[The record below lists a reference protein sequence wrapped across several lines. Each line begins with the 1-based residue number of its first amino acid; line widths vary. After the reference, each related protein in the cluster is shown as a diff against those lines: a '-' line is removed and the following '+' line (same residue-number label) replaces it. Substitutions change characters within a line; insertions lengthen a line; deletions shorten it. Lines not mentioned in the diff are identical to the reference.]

1 MTFQAPGM
9 LWLLLVLPLAVL
21 AYIFLLR
28 RQKRSALRFA
38 SLGLVKEA
46 LGPGQKF
53 RRHLPPAVFLLA
65 MGLAVFSIARPAAVI
80 TLPSQRETIIL
91 AMDVSGSMRATD
103 VDPRRISA
111 AQAAARDFVKDQPRT
126 ARIGVVA
133 FSSTAM
139 TVQQPTLNREDVIA
153 AVERLQPQRFTA
165 VGSGILAALQNI
177 FPGASFDEE
186 FPRSIASPQGV
197 PLGGDTQVEQQ
208 PLQPVPPGSYTSAV
222 IILLS
227 DGQTNVGADP
237 IKAAHAAADRGVR
250 VFTVGFGSEQGG
262 VVDFEGRSVYV
273 QLDEET
279 LQKIADITRGAYF
292 RAGSQA
298 ELNEIYKTLTTKLIM
313 ETQQTEIT
321 ALFAAAAAIMTVIAA
336 MLSMMWAGRLA

>member
-9 LWLLLVLPLAVL
+9 LWLLVALPLTVL

-28 RQKRSALRFA
+28 RQKRAAVRYGN
-38 SLGLVKEA
+38 LGLVKEA

-53 RRHLPPAVFLLA
+53 RRHLPPAAFLVA
-65 MGLAVFSIARPAAVI
+65 IGLAVFSIARPAAVL

-103 VDPRRISA
+103 VDPRRITA
-111 AQAAARDFVKDQPRT
+111 AQAAARDFINDLPRT
-126 ARIGVVA
+126 ARVGIVA

-139 TVQQPTLNREDVIA
+139 TAQQPTQNHEDVQA
-153 AVERLQPQRFTA
+153 AIERLQPQRFTA
-165 VGSGILAALQNI
+165 VGSGILVSLQNI
-177 FPGASFDEE
+177 FPGVSFEDEA
-186 FPRSIASPQGV
+186 PRAIKSEHAA
-197 PLGGDTQVEQQ
+197 PLGEAREMEPT
-208 PLQPVPPGSYTSAV
+208 PFMPVPPGSYTSAI

-237 IKAAHAAADRGVR
+237 IQAAHAAADRGVR

-279 LQKIADITRGAYF
+279 LRKIADITRGAYF
-292 RAGSQA
+292 RAGTQA
-298 ELNEIYKTLTTKLIM
+298 ELKQVYKSLTTKLTM

-321 ALFAAAAAIMTVIAA
+321 ALFAAAAALMAIVAA
-336 MLSMMWAGRLA
+336 VLSMLWAGRLA

>member
-1 MTFQAPGM
+1 MTFQTPGM

-53 RRHLPPAVFLLA
+53 RRHLPPAVFLVA

-80 TLPSQRETIIL
+80 TLPSQRETIVL

-165 VGSGILAALQNI
+165 VGSGILVALQNI

-186 FPRSIASPQGV
+186 SPRSLPSTQGA

-208 PLQPVPPGSYTSAV
+208 PFMPVPPGSYTSAV

-237 IKAAHAAADRGVR
+237 VKAAHAAADRGVR
-250 VFTVGFGSEQGG
+250 VFTVGFGSDQGG

-279 LQKIADITRGAYF
+279 LKKIADITRGAYF

-321 ALFAAAAAIMTVIAA
+321 ALFAAAAAIMAVIAA
-336 MLSMMWAGRLA
+336 ALSMMWAGRIA